1 MFLESIYLNGSDSQ
15 TTKLEA
21 FSKVTWSNI
30 SFMDYKTKF
39 PGNGWLHLVVEP
51 GPEHVCLIAQV
62 TVLWCLTVI

>member
-39 PGNGWLHLVVEP
+39 PGNEWLHLVVEP
-51 GPEHVCLIAQV
+51 GPDCPGHCALVPNSDLME
-62 TVLWCLTVI
+62 